1 METWIDGYNVVK
13 RKKMDER
20 VSLEAAREQLLRRV
34 GAFGRITVWFDA
46 KAKKGSSTESPSGSV
61 TVKYVT
67 GTADDAIVDGLR
79 RHKDPRTVTVVTDD
93 LGLAV
98 RCRQLGAAHAG
109 IDEWFANPSGKHRP
123 SESPDASAKPKPT
136 KSEIDWG
143 LEQFGHLDD
152 ERLD

>member
-20 VSLEAAREQLLRRV
+20 VSLEQAREHLLRRV
-34 GAFGRITVWFDA
+34 GAFTRVVVWFDA
-46 KAKKGSSTESPSGSV
+46 KAKKGSSTESSSASV

-67 GTADDAIVDGLR
+67 GTADDAIVD
-79 RHKDPRTVTVVTDD
+79 
-93 LGLAV
+93 A
-98 RCRQLGAAHAG
+98 
-109 IDEWFANPSGKHRP
+109 WFANPSGKHRTGASEEP
-123 SESPDASAKPKPT
+123 SSKPKPT

>member
-20 VSLEAAREQLLRRV
+20 VSLEQAREHLLRRV
-34 GAFGRITVWFDA
+34 GAFARVVVWFDA
-46 KAKKGSSTESPSGSV
+46 KAKKGSSTESPSASV

-79 RHKDPRTVTVVTDD
+79 RHKDPRSVVVVTDD
-93 LGLAV
+93 LALAV
-98 RCRQLGAAHAG
+98 RCRQLGAAHVDVDA
-109 IDEWFANPSGKHRP
+109 WFANPSGKHRSVESEGP
-123 SESPDASAKPKPT
+123 SSKPKPT